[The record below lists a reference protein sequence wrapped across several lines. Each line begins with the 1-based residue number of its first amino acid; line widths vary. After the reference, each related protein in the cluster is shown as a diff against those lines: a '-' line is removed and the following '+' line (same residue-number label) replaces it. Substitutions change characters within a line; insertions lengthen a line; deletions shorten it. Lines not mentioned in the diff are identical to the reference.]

1 MTAHPPGC
9 EARFVAKGSHGHE
22 GAPGNTRRSE
32 PPVNP
37 ARFTYMSKRNQVV
50 SQMESQH
57 ADANEELLL
66 ELKSKNT
73 TRSIKDFSPEGIRL
87 ESNLEGD
94 AKGVYNATFYAT
106 ITMLVK
112 PDRTIDYE
120 VRQIHTTSD
129 GDTVLVYYKGKS
141 IVESPTH
148 NKFVGETTF
157 QTSSK
162 KLAWLNGMK
171 ARHEGEYNPV
181 AGENDFRVYGKR

>member
-1 MTAHPPGC
+1 
-9 EARFVAKGSHGHE
+9 
-22 GAPGNTRRSE
+22 
-32 PPVNP
+32 
-37 ARFTYMSKRNQVV
+37 
-50 SQMESQH
+50 MESQH

-73 TRSIKDFSPEGIRL
+73 TRSVKDFSPEGIRL
-87 ESNLEGD
+87 ESNLEGE

-141 IVESPTH
+141 IIESPTH

-181 AGENDFRVYGKR
+181 AGENDFRVYGKGSLSLRAMRALKGRRMDREGDTGSQHQGRPGDLRR

>member
-1 MTAHPPGC
+1 VASQTQQVSAETA
-9 EARFVAKGSHGHE
+9 
-22 GAPGNTRRSE
+22 
-32 PPVNP
+32 
-37 ARFTYMSKRNQVV
+37 
-50 SQMESQH
+50 
-57 ADANEELLL
+57 ADAKEELLL
-66 ELKSKNT
+66 ELTSKNT

-87 ESNLEGD
+87 ESNLEGE

-141 IVESPTH
+141 IIESPTH

>member
-1 MTAHPPGC
+1 
-9 EARFVAKGSHGHE
+9 
-22 GAPGNTRRSE
+22 
-32 PPVNP
+32 
-37 ARFTYMSKRNQVV
+37 VV

-57 ADANEELLL
+57 ADTNEELLL

-73 TRSIKDFSPEGIRL
+73 ARSIKDFSPEGIRL
-87 ESNLEGD
+87 ESNLEGE

-112 PDRTIDYE
+112 PDGTIDYE

-129 GDTVLVYYKGKS
+129 GDTVLVYYNLVYYKGKS
-141 IVESPTH
+141 IIESATQ